1 MDYVEKA
8 LSLGATNAAI
18 IPSEEI
24 VFEKELRKM
33 CEMNTCRKYNTTWT
47 CPPAVGEVE
56 ELEKLV
62 KSHPYG
68 LVIQKVHQLE
78 DSFDFEGMQEGNRIY
93 QQMYQKVWDMMRQ
106 QHFQKLL
113 PLSAGGCTL
122 CESCTYP
129 YAPCRHPDLAVP
141 SIEACGIYVNKT
153 LEKVHIPYNNG
164 EATVSYAGIIMFQP

>member
-62 KSHPYG
+62 KSRSIRPGYSKG
-68 LVIQKVHQLE
+68 
-78 DSFDFEGMQEGNRIY
+78 
-93 QQMYQKVWDMMRQ
+93 
-106 QHFQKLL
+106 
-113 PLSAGGCTL
+113 PPAG
-122 CESCTYP
+122 
-129 YAPCRHPDLAVP
+129 R
-141 SIEACGIYVNKT
+141 
-153 LEKVHIPYNNG
+153 
-164 EATVSYAGIIMFQP
+164 FF